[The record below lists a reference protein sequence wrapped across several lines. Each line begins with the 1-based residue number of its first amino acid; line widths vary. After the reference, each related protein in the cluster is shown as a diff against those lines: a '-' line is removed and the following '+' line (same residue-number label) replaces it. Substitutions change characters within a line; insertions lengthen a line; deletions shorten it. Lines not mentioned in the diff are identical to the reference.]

1 MEVTAKTTDGKE
13 IYKEEKIY
21 MPHATS
27 CKDEKMIYGAQWK
40 VGFVRNTSLQ
50 PYKSTDETIEIK
62 LPVDE
67 KGAPAAR
74 TVDVTVELTYQPFP
88 GDKIPIHTV
97 TKKVTL
103 DR

>member
-21 MPHATS
+21 MPQATS
-27 CKDEKMIYGAQWK
+27 CKDEKMMYGAQWK
-40 VGFVRNTSLQ
+40 VGYIRNTALEA
-50 PYKSTDETIEIK
+50 YKSTDDTYEIK

-67 KGAPAAR
+67 KGAPTVR
-74 TVDVTVELTYQPFP
+74 TVDVTVELTYQLFP

-97 TKKVTL
+97 TKRVTL